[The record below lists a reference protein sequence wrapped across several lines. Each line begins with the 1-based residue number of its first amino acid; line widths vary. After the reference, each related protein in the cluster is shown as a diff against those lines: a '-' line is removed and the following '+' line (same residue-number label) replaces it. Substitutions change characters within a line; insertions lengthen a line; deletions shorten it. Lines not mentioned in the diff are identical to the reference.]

1 MTIFVGGSM
10 NLTKLVMGFIAIS
23 LIPLAAQSAQMKL
36 LKSQEKAFFTED
48 ENGFF
53 KGLSLKTKVYIL
65 NSRDALRCGSTLK
78 RGLKTLSYF
87 CQIDL
92 PDADKVT
99 KVHKHESHNVVRVKH
114 GRLKKKVNV
123 RFTDGGKAIRFSTE
137 FDDTGIDWDISKFN
151 DEFYAVYAKS
161 AQSILAKAMLKNGI
175 KVQTIDKK

>member
-1 MTIFVGGSM
+1 M

>member
-1 MTIFVGGSM
+1 MFI
-10 NLTKLVMGFIAIS
+10 NKLSLGIIAFC
-23 LIPLAAQSAQMKL
+23 LIPMSSYSAQMKL

-48 ENGFF
+48 ANGFF

-65 NSRDALRCGSTLK
+65 TSRDALKCGTTLK

-92 PDADKVT
+92 PDAKNIT
-99 KVHKHESHNVVRVKH
+99 KIHKHISHNIVNVKH

-123 RFTDGGKAIRFSTE
+123 RFADDGKAIKFSTE